1 MSAIAKGSH
10 LSVRVAS
17 DTDAWSHKREQ
28 ELLAMFNEAAVDVT
42 DEDFEER
49 EFLLGGFSGGLRIGA
64 SWKVPIRSAL

>member
-1 MSAIAKGSH
+1 
-10 LSVRVAS
+10 
-17 DTDAWSHKREQ
+17 
-28 ELLAMFNEAAVDVT
+28 MFNEAAVDVT